1 MVRDDKFSELKSM
14 EYLQTEGKILLEK
27 HIRPQIV
34 MFRIDNLEQINE
46 EFSRQAG
53 NVVITEVTKKILNI
67 TKGDNIFIRYMG
79 PKFIIVFEDGEN
91 TENQQNEK
99 KYMIMLKNIKEAV
112 ENIRLVQTEQ
122 GVFRKEHLDMIRN
135 ASSQDDED
143 MIDELD
149 DLDILDKDE
158 EKDEHE
164 IEEIKIESESE
175 NKTES
180 EIENEQEQDKEK
192 QDTEELYII
201 PKLNIVLKEYDK
213 GNLENICR
221 KLEEYLDADENRGKS
236 EIVIL

>member
-91 TENQQNEK
+91 TENQQTEK
-99 KYMIMLKNIKEAV
+99 EYMIMLKNIKEAV
-112 ENIRLVQTEQ
+112 ENIRLVQTEE

-149 DLDILDKDE
+149 DLDILEKVEEDDE
-158 EKDEHE
+158 NEE
-164 IEEIKIESESE
+164 IEIESEIGTE
-175 NKTES
+175 KES
-180 EIENEQEQDKEK
+180 EIENEQEQEK

>member
-1 MVRDDKFSELKSM
+1 
-14 EYLQTEGKILLEK
+14 
-27 HIRPQIV
+27 
-34 MFRIDNLEQINE
+34 
-46 EFSRQAG
+46 
-53 NVVITEVTKKILNI
+53 
-67 TKGDNIFIRYMG
+67 
-79 PKFIIVFEDGEN
+79 
-91 TENQQNEK
+91 
-99 KYMIMLKNIKEAV
+99 MIMLKNIKEAV

-149 DLDILDKDE
+149 DLDILDKVEEDDE
-158 EKDEHE
+158 NEE
-164 IEEIKIESESE
+164 IEIESE
-175 NKTES
+175 TEKES
-180 EIENEQEQDKEK
+180 DIENEQEQEK

-221 KLEEYLDADENRGKS
+221 KLEEYLDDDENRGKS